1 MAAKYRTRTV
11 FRAISPGTDPI
22 VVDLNCWRVQLCFG
36 PAAGVPLIIN
46 GTDVGIVMSGVSNA
60 TILTFGGAMSGTDPV
75 AYRDTWTITSP
86 AVVPFANTYLLVL
99 EYMDP
104 L

>member
-36 PAAGVPLIIN
+36 SVVGVALSIN
-46 GTDVGIVMSGVSNA
+46 GTDVGSIMSSGQSA
-60 TILTFGGAMSGTDPV
+60 TVLTFGGAMSGTDPV
-75 AYRDTWTITSP
+75 AYRDTWTISAP
-86 AVVPFANTYLLVL
+86 VFVPQASTYLLVL

>member
-36 PAAGVPLIIN
+36 SAPGVPLIIN
-46 GTDVGIVMSGVSNA
+46 GTDVGSVMSSGQSPS
-60 TILTFGGAMSGTDPV
+60 LLSFGGAMSGTDPV

-86 AVVPFANTYLLVL
+86 AVVPFANTYLIVL